1 MRRFESCRGRCHLRP
16 PVRVGRDSAPDV
28 HALGETVRPVAAPGL
43 SVRDGP
49 PRSRSVFRVR
59 SRGLCEQ
66 AARFTATGRPAT
78 AVWAVHRLSWIGQAS
93 DTVKR
98 SVPFETFSW
107 PASCCET
114 PPGIGFPR
122 GHPDRFQLIRGDRR
136 LLRGDPAFST
146 ATLGSASREIVAMI
160 HTTVLRLCAGLGRE
174 ENHAKTRIEGTRHQ
188 VRGTPGEGGESAE
201 RTRLVQFAPGA
212 HPAAVGG
219 GSRRRLVGLAAGFS
233 SRGSCPGGKAGG
245 ISRSP
250 EASR

>member
-1 MRRFESCRGRCHLRP
+1 MIPPRTFTHSARRSGLLPRRVCRFGTGRLDQIPVSCSISW
-16 PVRVGRDSAPDV
+16 PVRAGGEV
-28 HALGETVRPVAAPGL
+28 HTNRRAV
-43 SVRDGP
+43 
-49 PRSRSVFRVR
+49 
-59 SRGLCEQ
+59 
-66 AARFTATGRPAT
+66 T
-78 AVWAVHRLSWIGQAS
+78 AVWAVRRFSWIGQAS

-146 ATLGSASREIVAMI
+146 ATLGSASQEIVAMI
-160 HTTVLRLCAGLGRE
+160 HTTVFRLCAGLGRE

-219 GSRRRLVGLAAGFS
+219 GSRRRLAGPAAGFS
-233 SRGSCPGGKAGG
+233 RRGSCPGGKAGG